1 MVCEIAGAN
10 YRACSTPWLN
20 TIAQPGIHISMDKET
35 AVLGGG
41 CFWCVEAAL
50 QQIDGVESV
59 RSGYMGGRTPNPTY
73 QQVCSGNS
81 GHVEVAEVTID
92 PQKLSYHDLLEIFF
106 TLHDPTTLNR
116 QGNDVGEQYRS
127 VIFFRNEEQKKTA
140 EEVIAEL
147 TRDQVYPGPI
157 VTALE
162 PASTFYV
169 AEDYH
174 QNYLENNP
182 MQPYCMFVVAPKVQK
197 IRKKYTQRL
206 KTGA

>member
-1 MVCEIAGAN
+1 MCMQ
-10 YRACSTPWLN
+10 R
-20 TIAQPGIHISMDKET
+20 ET
-35 AVLGGG
+35 AILGGG

-50 QQIDGVESV
+50 KQIDGVESV
-59 RSGYMGGRTPNPTY
+59 RSGYMGGRTANPTY

-81 GHVEVAEVTID
+81 GHVEVAEVTFD
-92 PQKLSYHDLLEIFF
+92 PKKLSYHDLLEIFF
-106 TLHDPTTLNR
+106 TMHDPTTPNR

-127 VIFFRNEEQKKTA
+127 VIFYLNEQQKKTA

-147 TRDQVYPGPI
+147 TREKVFADPI
-157 VTALE
+157 VTTVE
-162 PASTFYV
+162 PASTFYP

-197 IRKKYTQRL
+197 IRQKYARRL
-206 KTGA
+206 KVSA